1 MADTY
6 ELEVNVETS
15 PAEKA
20 LVRLA
25 GQLGKVIEQA
35 TKSIGTTGIEKE
47 AKKVPSTLQ
56 KIVASLKAVQGQGK
70 GVGVGMMQVF
80 QGAIGQFRQLF
91 EVARS
96 IQDMYNAWKDHND
109 EIKRLQKLTGEL
121 NLDTWLSELSN
132 RTRIAKDELLGLY
145 SSFADLGVSAARARN
160 EIAKYAMLSKTLGKD
175 AAKGM
180 AGLSEELIK
189 QAATVNKS
197 GMVFR
202 ISGAELL
209 EKVAATGNDQ
219 LIRAA
224 MDLVDRNKV
233 YDEAVINKL
242 DQIALKAAGG
252 EEAAEAAIGPKTFS
266 WLDAANKLWLELS
279 KGVADVF
286 DEFASMG
293 RMLGLTG
300 GIMNAFN
307 GKNNTLL
314 LGFKTLG
321 QIIGALG
328 VVIIGALGLIVG
340 AVGLIGAAIY
350 GVGLLFYKAFE
361 GIAFLFGYVYEN
373 WTAGWKKVESW
384 LSGIWTWLVDT
395 FSQIGKDIWEGL
407 WGSFYKGITSSASA
421 IKDAVGTFPDT
432 VKKALGI
439 ASPSKVMMELGK
451 FTAQGFEKGYVDH
464 NPVIPVPQVAE
475 SNSSSITFSPS
486 VSVQNSQASA
496 QDITNQIEAMFR
508 TVLIEGGFL

>member
-6 ELEVNVETS
+6 ELEVNLQTS

-20 LVRLA
+20 LARLA

-35 TKSIGTTGIEKE
+35 SKSIGTTGIEKE
-47 AKKVPSTLQ
+47 AKKAPSTLQ

-70 GVGVGMMQVF
+70 SVGVGMMQVF
-80 QGAIGQFRQLF
+80 QGAIGQFRQLY

-96 IQDMYNAWKDHND
+96 IQEMYNAWKDHND

-121 NLDTWLSELSN
+121 NLDSWLSELSN

-202 ISGAELL
+202 ISGSELL

-252 EEAAEAAIGPKTFS
+252 RQAAEEAIGPKTFS
-266 WLDAANKLWLELS
+266 WLEYANRLWLELG
-279 KGVADVF
+279 KGVADIF
-286 DEFASMG
+286 DEFSNMG
-293 RMLGLTG
+293 RLFGWTG
-300 GIMNAFN
+300 SSFKGMGEILM
-307 GKNNTLL
+307 

-328 VVIIGALGLIVG
+328 LTIVVVLGVIVG
-340 AVGLIGAAIY
+340 AVGLIGFAIY
-350 GVGLLFYKAFE
+350 AIGVGIYDVFVGIGEGFY
-361 GIAFLFGYVYEN
+361 YVYQN

-384 LSGIWTWLVDT
+384 LSGVWTWLVDS
-395 FSQIGKDIWEGL
+395 FSQIGKDIWDGL
-407 WGSFYKGITSSASA
+407 WGSFYKGITSSAGA
-421 IKDAVGTFPDT
+421 IKDAVATFPDT

-451 FTAQGFEKGYVDH
+451 FTAEGFEKGYVDH
-464 NPVIPVPQVAE
+464 NPVIPVPQVS
-475 SNSSSITFSPS
+475 SNNSNSITFSPS

-508 TVLIEGGFL
+508 TVLLEGGFI